1 MSIVNPYFEREAAGE
16 ISMKSQQENNDQD
29 VIMRNADTDQPT
41 VLAVDDTNTAVDLNQ
56 ITERSNEY
64 LEFGVQNRGGHM
76 NCFLNTGL
84 QLIWSLWLTS
94 DLESLKA
101 FVQMPN
107 EQGPELLQPL
117 MDAFTKFYQQ
127 VGLNSSEVPQISS
140 VGIRRE
146 MFKLYYRCESFDLN
160 EKADAFEAFDFLL
173 TCIHS
178 WVR

>member
-1 MSIVNPYFEREAAGE
+1 MSIVNPYFEREAASE
-16 ISMKSQQENNDQD
+16 VSMKSQQDNNDQD
-29 VIMRNADTDQPT
+29 VIMRNANNDQPNAY
-41 VLAVDDTNTAVDLNQ
+41 AVEDTSVAVDLKQ

-64 LEFGVQNRGGHM
+64 LEFGVQNRSGHM

-101 FVQMPN
+101 FVQLPI
-107 EQGPELLQPL
+107 EHGPELLQPL
-117 MDAFTKFYQQ
+117 MNAITKFYQQ
-127 VGLNSSEVPQISS
+127 VGLNSSEVPKLSS